1 MTAKRTQ
8 GFSPGIAE
16 ARNLQERLRARVTKR
31 GRPRN
36 VTLVAGLDAH
46 YQPGAGRVWG
56 CAVLLTWPG
65 LDLVES
71 ALASRPLE
79 FPYVPGLLS
88 FREAPA
94 LLAALACLSRK
105 PGLLFVDGQGIA
117 HPRRFGLASHVG
129 VEAGIPAIGVAKSR
143 LIGRYEEPPRE
154 KGGRSPLRD
163 GTQIVGAVLRTRNG
177 VRPVFVSVG
186 HRIGLEAAVDFVL
199 AATLRYR
206 LPEPTR
212 LADKLSRMHPR

>member
-1 MTAKRTQ
+1 MHEFAPAVR
-8 GFSPGIAE
+8 E
-16 ARNLQERLRARVTKR
+16 ARALQERMRAQVIRR
-31 GRPRN
+31 GRPGR
-36 VTLVAGLDAH
+36 VALVAGLDAH

-56 CAVLLTWPG
+56 CAVLLTWPA

-71 ALASRPLE
+71 ALASRPLD

-94 LLAALACLSRK
+94 LLAALACLSRR

-129 VEAGIPAIGVAKSR
+129 VAAGIPAIGVAKSR
-143 LIGRYEEPPRE
+143 LIGRYEDPPEE
-154 KGGRSPLRD
+154 KGGRSPLHD
-163 GTQIVGAVLRTRNG
+163 GTQVVGAVLRTRSG

-199 AATLRYR
+199 AATPRYR